1 MGLNMNVTLLKWF
14 LLAAVISVQFSTSE
28 ALFEGI
34 YCGKENCY
42 DVLGVTR
49 ETGKQEIS
57 KKYRALA
64 RKFHPDMH
72 RTPESKAEA
81 ETRFKEIATAYE
93 ILKDD
98 EARLDYDYML
108 DNPEDYYRNYYRY
121 YRNRVAPK
129 VDVRIVLIVTIS
141 VISAFQYYSANQR
154 YEIAINYFMQQP
166 KYRNRALDVARERGT
181 YDENPNPKKGGKKKN
196 KQEIK
201 EETERIIRKVL
212 EENMDIRG
220 GYAKPK
226 ISDILWIQLV
236 LLPYTISLYFLWYA
250 TWVWRF
256 NIKKEPYGEEQKLY
270 LIRKHMKLGQYQF
283 DAVEEADKKDYLK
296 KGLWVKENYDLWH
309 QEKEEEMKKVL
320 AESAKHKAYRRYLK
334 VHGEGRMTFDDS

>member
-1 MGLNMNVTLLKWF
+1 MAVNKNLGLHRVLL
-14 LLAAVISVQFSTSE
+14 LIVVASIQISLSE
-28 ALFEGI
+28 ALLEGI

-49 ETGKQEIS
+49 EETSKSEIA

-64 RKFHPDMH
+64 KKFHPDMH
-72 RTPESKAEA
+72 RSPDAKAEA
-81 ETRFKEIATAYE
+81 EVRFKQIATAYE

-98 EARLDYDYML
+98 ESRTDYDYML
-108 DNPEDYYRNYYRY
+108 DNPEDYYRHYYRY

-141 VISAFQYYSANQR
+141 IISAVQYYSANQR

-166 KYRNRALDVARERGT
+166 KYRNRALDVARERGA
-181 YDENPNPKKGGKKKN
+181 YDDNNTKKGAKKKN

-201 EETERIIRKVL
+201 EETERVIRKVL

-226 ISDILWIQLV
+226 VSDILWIQLI
-236 LLPYTISLYFLWYA
+236 LLPYTIVAYFVWYA
-250 TWVWRF
+250 SWTWRF
-256 NIKKEPYGEEQKLY
+256 NIKKEPYGEEEKLY
-270 LIRKHMKLGQYQF
+270 LIRRNMKLGQYQF
-283 DAVEEADKKDYLK
+283 DAIEEPEKKEFLRRE
-296 KGLWVKENYDLWH
+296 LWLKENYDAWH
-309 QEKEEEMKKVL
+309 EEKEEEMKVKL